1 VPIFVGPDPR
11 AIETLYNSINDDESI
26 IESRVYS
33 GTERTELLLFK
44 GNDATG
50 TNAPDRNRLKAGN
63 IAFDTYNTTTNA

>member
-1 VPIFVGPDPR
+1 MMVYQLKIC
-11 AIETLYNSINDDESI
+11 INDDESI

-50 TNAPDRNRLKAGN
+50 TNTPDRIR
-63 IAFDTYNTTTNA
+63 